1 MCPGSCR
8 PCRGFHF
15 DQAAEIA
22 LDFAF
27 ISLESCTGTGGIRLQ
42 PPTHCTA
49 STISSS
55 SGSCS
60 FCCYPSLAHSP
71 SQSLSLLLS
80 PSLSVWF
87 RKLSFCSSSPKRK
100 SYFLLLCTLLFRLS
114 PFPRTPTLSLSH
126 SLSLL
131 LTVSFCLPLARKQF
145 GCNFCAKFMLFVP
158 FVPRIWALFASAPC
172 IRLTSAPP
180 PLPFPL
186 PTFASFRFHRYPCAF
201 YSRKWVASL
210 LLSVCVCAY
219 VRQPHQVVFM
229 ASALRVLMKELA
241 SVIQSVS
248 MSGCHLPAIETQRGL
263 RAAARST
270 GNLCKY
276 SLAAPSLPLS
286 VS

>member
-71 SQSLSLLLS
+71 SPSLSLFLS

-100 SYFLLLCTLLFRLS
+100 SYFVHFTFQVV
-114 PFPRTPTLSLSH
+114 PFPRTPTLSLALILSPSPSG
-126 SLSLL
+126 SLSLSACHL
-131 LTVSFCLPLARKQF
+131 LVNSLVATFVRNLCFSYRSFLVSGHFSQVLRAYDLPPPRPHYLSLCLPLHRF
-145 GCNFCAKFMLFVP
+145 VFTGIPVLSIRGNGLPLSCALCM
-158 FVPRIWALFASAPC
+158 C
-172 IRLTSAPP
+172 E
-180 PLPFPL
+180 
-186 PTFASFRFHRYPCAF
+186 C
-201 YSRKWVASL
+201 
-210 LLSVCVCAY
+210 VCVCA
-219 VRQPHQVVFM
+219 
-229 ASALRVLMKELA
+229 
-241 SVIQSVS
+241 
-248 MSGCHLPAIETQRGL
+248 
-263 RAAARST
+263 
-270 GNLCKY
+270 
-276 SLAAPSLPLS
+276 AAPPGGVYGIRFASIDEGTRICNSISVYVWLPFAGY
-286 VS
+286 